1 MPSQT
6 QYENLLMLNS
16 TTLQCPCHNISIPYK
31 HFITINNTFHQVC
44 SSDFVKEKWID
55 FLFIGGKWRNY
66 DRVDLRSRGA
76 AYFDLL
82 SALCKISKI
91 TINNAIEQFLDDVF
105 ISATVVSQ
113 SEFNMHMNVIINQFK
128 TNTPA
133 RFSRDLQ
140 LLRDST
146 HGNAFISGYFLNWYW
161 WINHDIDDVT
171 VPTGVVT
178 LKNGCSCGTQKDCIT
193 NAGVYDSNSGI
204 QHFEIPGWNIGCSV
218 IETLLHSTFEC
229 FYNQTCLDIL
239 NYYIRTIPPISYEKL
254 ITCIVQ
260 VKSDICEKAAQ
271 YGQCS
276 KNSACGCF
284 HIIGDNDN
292 NGICGFLWTTC
303 SRLVP
308 CNPVDNSCVQS
319 DTTCVQ
325 HPRCHDRPLC
335 YPVAMTDQRICPP
348 MIDRINST
356 WKQNGIN
363 VAGGNGRGNQS
374 NQLFLPFGISVDDK
388 KTIYIADYLN
398 NRIVEW
404 KSDST
409 NGQVIADGY
418 ENNRL
423 QTPKNVIFD
432 KENRS
437 LIICDH
443 HNKQVIRWFYENEIK
458 QQILI
463 SDIDCNGLAIDKDGF
478 IYASDWNK
486 NEVRQWKEGDQNGRI
501 VAGANGRGNQLNQLN
516 SPSFIFV
523 DKYYSLYISDEQNHR
538 VMKWR
543 KDAKEGIVVAGGNG
557 QGNSLNKLFGPSG
570 VIVDHVGQIYVADT
584 ENERVMRW
592 SEGDK
597 EGEII
602 VGGNGRGSAPNQ
614 LDGPIG
620 LSFDIEENLYVADS
634 GNHRI
639 QKFLIN
645 V

>member
-1 MPSQT
+1 
-6 QYENLLMLNS
+6 
-16 TTLQCPCHNISIPYK
+16 
-31 HFITINNTFHQVC
+31 
-44 SSDFVKEKWID
+44 
-55 FLFIGGKWRNY
+55 
-66 DRVDLRSRGA
+66 
-76 AYFDLL
+76 
-82 SALCKISKI
+82 
-91 TINNAIEQFLDDVF
+91 
-105 ISATVVSQ
+105 
-113 SEFNMHMNVIINQFK
+113 MHMNVIINQFK

-239 NYYIRTIPPISYEKL
+239 NYYIRTIPPISYEKF

-260 VKSDICEKAAQ
+260 VQSDICEKTAQ

-284 HIIGDNDN
+284 HIVGDNDN
-292 NGICGFLWTTC
+292 TGICGFLWTTC

-348 MIDRINST
+348 MIDRSNST

-478 IYASDWNK
+478 
-486 NEVRQWKEGDQNGRI
+486 
-501 VAGANGRGNQLNQLN
+501 
-516 SPSFIFV
+516 
-523 DKYYSLYISDEQNHR
+523 
-538 VMKWR
+538 
-543 KDAKEGIVVAGGNG
+543 
-557 QGNSLNKLFGPSG
+557 
-570 VIVDHVGQIYVADT
+570 
-584 ENERVMRW
+584 
-592 SEGDK
+592 
-597 EGEII
+597 
-602 VGGNGRGSAPNQ
+602 
-614 LDGPIG
+614 
-620 LSFDIEENLYVADS
+620 
-634 GNHRI
+634 
-639 QKFLIN
+639 
-645 V
+645 